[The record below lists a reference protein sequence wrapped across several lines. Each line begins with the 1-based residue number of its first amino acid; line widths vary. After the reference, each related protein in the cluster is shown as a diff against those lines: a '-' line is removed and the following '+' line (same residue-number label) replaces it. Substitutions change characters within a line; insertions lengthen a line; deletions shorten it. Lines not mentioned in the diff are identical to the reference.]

1 MDHDGYSMPRLVP
14 RCRSAADLRTRV
26 PVPVDLLSGSTG
38 RSTQPFIPFKLFHVI
53 NLVAVTIAPKHGSGE
68 NMAAAESTS
77 LASGEGDM
85 VR

>member
-14 RCRSAADLRTRV
+14 RCRSAADLRTGT
-26 PVPVDLLSGSTG
+26 DCTG
-38 RSTQPFIPFKLFHVI
+38 RSRSTQPFIPFKLFHVI